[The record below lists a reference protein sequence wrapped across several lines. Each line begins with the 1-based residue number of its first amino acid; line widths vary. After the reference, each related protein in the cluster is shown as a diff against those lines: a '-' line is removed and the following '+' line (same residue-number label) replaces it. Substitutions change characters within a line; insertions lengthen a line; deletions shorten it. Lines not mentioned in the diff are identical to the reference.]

1 MATPVPT
8 PPTYRFK
15 SNAKAVL
22 GAIGE
27 TLVVIEVTN
36 EYFKLVGQGF
46 HPDNSQPTFVGELL
60 SGAYDGHRFWLEPG
74 WYERLTEWA
83 SPSDTP

>member
-1 MATPVPT
+1 MATLDSGE
-8 PPTYRFK
+8 PTYRFK

-46 HPDNSQPTFVGELL
+46 HPDNSQPTYVGELL
-60 SGAYDGHRFWLEPG
+60 SGINDGQRFWLEPG
-74 WYERLTEWA
+74 WYERISEWA
-83 SPSDTP
+83 DLV